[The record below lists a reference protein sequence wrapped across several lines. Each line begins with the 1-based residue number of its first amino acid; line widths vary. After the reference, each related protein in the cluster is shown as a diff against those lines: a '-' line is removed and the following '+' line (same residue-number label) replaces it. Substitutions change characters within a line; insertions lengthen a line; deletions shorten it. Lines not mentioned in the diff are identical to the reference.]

1 MNLSKPKPHLSNPKT
16 LGGLSKPK
24 TRRRVQSEA
33 GAMMLVSP
41 DGFCYVIYDT
51 GPAGD
56 DIAQLAE
63 RRPDL
68 PSKRTNLE
76 QMFGWKPSPH
86 NVRRKVVEDW
96 QLLQDVKWAERAG
109 DFIPLVGS
117 GANALKIFNQER
129 GTSHILD
136 SGFRKFL
143 SGSRPFDG
151 GWHCTDGVRPDWLKN
166 LVDGSSLLGPRLSA
180 LPRQQST
187 QDVQMSEVSPTC
199 PMRAQRHA

>member
-1 MNLSKPKPHLSNPKT
+1 MDCFGLITSPTVWLRLASVTGNWFHPKRTELPRLQPQSGLARFFEFGSERLLNLSKPKPHLSNPKT
-16 LGGLSKPK
+16 LGALSKPK

-117 GANALKIFNQER
+117 GANALKIFNQDRE
-129 GTSHILD
+129 GHPTFSTAA
-136 SGFRKFL
+136 S
-143 SGSRPFDG
+143 
-151 GWHCTDGVRPDWLKN
+151 V
-166 LVDGSSLLGPRLSA
+166 SS
-180 LPRQQST
+180 
-187 QDVQMSEVSPTC
+187 
-199 PMRAQRHA
+199 